1 MGVDNSGDGI
11 DPYAAGLIR
20 FKARQLVGQAGFT
33 ASDRDDLEQEL
44 ILDLLRRLPK
54 YDPKRAQRNT
64 FIARV
69 VEHKVATLIEAQR
82 AGIRDY
88 RRCRC
93 SLNDRFEDEDGRSV
107 ERVDTFDQ
115 EDYLLRTGT
124 QSRPSDELSALAIDV
139 TAVLE
144 GLPPPSCAICAGASR
159 RKQSPR
165 SPATRA
171 FRAERSTSRSRS
183 SVESSRTLASRTT
196 CERPRRSRCASGR

>member
-1 MGVDNSGDGI
+1 MGSDNQYDGI
-11 DPYAAGLIR
+11 DPYAVGLIR

-33 ASDRDDLEQEL
+33 ASDREDIEQKL

-54 YDPKRAQRNT
+54 YNPKRAQLNT

-69 VEHKVATLIEAQR
+69 VEHKVATLIEAQK

-93 SLNDRFEDEDGRSV
+93 SLNDCFEDEDGRSV

-115 EDYLLRTGT
+115 EDYLLRTGA
-124 QSRPSDELSALAIDV
+124 QSRTADELSALAIDV

-144 GLPPPSCAICAGASR
+144 GLPPKLCNLCRRLKAQTVTEISRDTGVPRGTIYESIKKLREIFDDAGLR
-159 RKQSPR
+159 DY
-165 SPATRA
+165 
-171 FRAERSTSRSRS
+171 
-183 SVESSRTLASRTT
+183 L
-196 CERPRRSRCASGR
+196 

>member
-1 MGVDNSGDGI
+1 MGVDNSDDGI

-33 ASDRDDLEQEL
+33 ASDREDIEQEL

-69 VEHKVATLIEAQR
+69 ATLIEAQK

-93 SLNDRFEDEDGRSV
+93 SLNDRFEDKDGRSV
-107 ERVDTFDQ
+107 ERAETFDQ
-115 EDYLLRTGT
+115 EDYLLRTGA
-124 QSRPSDELSALAIDV
+124 QSRPSDELSALSIDV

-144 GLPPPSCAICAGASR
+144 GLPPKLRNLCRRLKDETVTEISRGTCVPRGTIYESIKKLREIFEDAGL
-159 RKQSPR
+159 KDY
-165 SPATRA
+165 
-171 FRAERSTSRSRS
+171 
-183 SVESSRTLASRTT
+183 L
-196 CERPRRSRCASGR
+196 

>member
-1 MGVDNSGDGI
+1 MGVDNSDDGI

-20 FKARQLVGQAGFT
+20 FKTRQLVGQAGST

-54 YDPKRAQRNT
+54 YNPKRAQLNT

-69 VEHKVATLIEAQR
+69 VEHRVATLIEAQK

-107 ERVDTFDQ
+107 ERAETFDQ
-115 EDYLLRTGT
+115 EDYLLRTGA

-144 GLPPPSCAICAGASR
+144 GLPPELRNLCRGLKAKPVTEISR
-159 RKQSPR
+159 DTGVPR
-165 SPATRA
+165 GTIYESIKKLREIFEDVGLKDYLRA
-171 FRAERSTSRSRS
+171 
-183 SVESSRTLASRTT
+183 
-196 CERPRRSRCASGR
+196 PRRSRSGSGR

>member
-1 MGVDNSGDGI
+1 MGSDNQYDGI

-33 ASDRDDLEQEL
+33 ASDREDIEQEL

-69 VEHKVATLIEAQR
+69 VEHRVATLIEAQK

-107 ERVDTFDQ
+107 ERAETFDQ
-115 EDYLLRTGT
+115 EDYLLRTGA

-144 GLPPPSCAICAGASR
+144 ELPPKLRNLCRRLKDETVTEISRGTGVPRGTIYESIKKLREIFEDAG
-159 RKQSPR
+159 
-165 SPATRA
+165 
-171 FRAERSTSRSRS
+171 
-183 SVESSRTLASRTT
+183 LMDYL
-196 CERPRRSRCASGR
+196 

>member
-1 MGVDNSGDGI
+1 MGVDNSDDGI

-20 FKARQLVGQAGFT
+20 FKTRQLVGQAGFT

-54 YDPKRAQRNT
+54 YNPKRAQLNT

-69 VEHKVATLIEAQR
+69 VEHRVATLIEAQK

-107 ERVDTFDQ
+107 ERAETFDQ
-115 EDYLLRTGT
+115 EDYLLRTGA

-144 GLPPPSCAICAGASR
+144 GLPPELRNLCRGLKAKTVTEISRDTGVPRGTIYESIKKLREIFEDAGL
-159 RKQSPR
+159 KDYL
-165 SPATRA
+165 RA
-171 FRAERSTSRSRS
+171 
-183 SVESSRTLASRTT
+183 
-196 CERPRRSRCASGR
+196 PRRSRSGSGR

>member
-1 MGVDNSGDGI
+1 MGVDNSDDGI

-20 FKARQLVGQAGFT
+20 FKTRQLVGQAGFT
-33 ASDRDDLEQEL
+33 ASDREDIEQEL

-54 YDPKRAQRNT
+54 YNPKRAQLNT

-69 VEHKVATLIEAQR
+69 VEHRVATLIEAQK

-107 ERVDTFDQ
+107 ERAETFDQ
-115 EDYLLRTGT
+115 EDYLLRTGA

-144 GLPPPSCAICAGASR
+144 GLPPELRNLCRGLKAKPVTEISR
-159 RKQSPR
+159 DTGVPR
-165 SPATRA
+165 GTIYESIKKLREIFEDVGLKDYLRA
-171 FRAERSTSRSRS
+171 
-183 SVESSRTLASRTT
+183 
-196 CERPRRSRCASGR
+196 PRRSRSGSGR

>member
-33 ASDRDDLEQEL
+33 ASDREDIEQEL

-69 VEHKVATLIEAQR
+69 VEHRVATLIEAQK

-93 SLNDRFEDEDGRSV
+93 SLNECFEDEDGRSV

-115 EDYLLRTGT
+115 EDYLLRTGG
-124 QSRPSDELSALAIDV
+124 QSRSSEELSALAIDV
-139 TAVLE
+139 AAVLE
-144 GLPPPSCAICAGASR
+144 RLPRELRNLCWRLKTETVTEISRDTCVPRGTIYESIKKLREIFEDAGL
-159 RKQSPR
+159 KDY
-165 SPATRA
+165 
-171 FRAERSTSRSRS
+171 
-183 SVESSRTLASRTT
+183 L
-196 CERPRRSRCASGR
+196 